1 MDSSV
6 FLDALDI
13 GYSFIVKCFILADV
27 GSGLICSLCSGF
39 IKNIMD
45 TNSYLVK
52 ATQDI
57 LISILKPTTF
67 TTQSETESIFLTC

>member
-1 MDSSV
+1 
-6 FLDALDI
+6 
-13 GYSFIVKCFILADV
+13 
-27 GSGLICSLCSGF
+27 
-39 IKNIMD
+39 MD

-67 TTQSETESIFLTC
+67 TTQSETESIFLYLLIQMLLNLGQYTDIKGLSNKTRS